1 MLGVVFLGFI
11 AGLFTTM
18 LGGVFA
24 LMFLLS
30 KNL

>member
-18 LGGVFA
+18 IVGIFS